1 MKYIFDFYRNIV
13 LTSLLLM
20 PKDSDMRALK
30 NAAVEDDDSDDYDH
44 NNAHGEHDEDDH
56 CEVLIVLREALFSV
70 ASEPCREMSV
80 GVQREDSVK

>member
-13 LTSLLLM
+13 LTSLLMM
-20 PKDSDMRALK
+20 PKDSGMRALK
-30 NAAVEDDDSDDYDH
+30 NAAVEDDDSDDHDH
-44 NNAHGEHDEDDH
+44 NNAHGDHDEDDH

>member
-1 MKYIFDFYRNIV
+1 
-13 LTSLLLM
+13 
-20 PKDSDMRALK
+20 MRALK
-30 NAAVEDDDSDDYDH
+30 NAAVYNDDSDYYDH
-44 NNAHGEHDEDDH
+44 NNAHGDHDDDDH

>member
-1 MKYIFDFYRNIV
+1 MQVVY
-13 LTSLLLM
+13 
-20 PKDSDMRALK
+20 
-30 NAAVEDDDSDDYDH
+30 DSDD
-44 NNAHGEHDEDDH
+44 HGSDYVHGNLDDDEDH

>member
-1 MKYIFDFYRNIV
+1 MHDANG
-13 LTSLLLM
+13 
-20 PKDSDMRALK
+20 PKDMRALK
-30 NAAVEDDDSDDYDH
+30 NAAVDDDDSVDH
-44 NNAHGEHDEDDH
+44 DHDNAHGDHDEDDY